1 MKDLFKDASGK
12 LSSKR
17 VFGAAGFVAALGLA
31 VYGIIVGAE
40 VAIQMV
46 YGFLGFAGAALGLGA
61 FELERKK

>member
-1 MKDLFKDASGK
+1 MKNLFKDASGK

-61 FELERKK
+61 FELERRK

>member
-1 MKDLFKDASGK
+1 MRELFMDSSGK

-31 VYGIIVGAE
+31 VFGILAGQD

-46 YGFLGFAGAALGLGA
+46 YGFLGFAGASLGLGA